1 MKHIVT
7 TQPILEPVTVDEC
20 RQFVG
25 IYQAGD
31 VSRDEVIKSRIRTAR
46 LWCESYTR
54 HHFMRQTVTAYADS
68 FDGCCNVCSLD
79 LEAPLL
85 SVNSVKYIDANG
97 IDTTLPAD
105 QYFVD
110 TVSNRITPI
119 YNGSWP
125 TPRPQP
131 NSVRIEYLVGVAAT
145 SEVDER
151 VKEAIKFIIGQWERY
166 QNALEGGGYP
176 PDFPNVA
183 KSLLGFC
190 FDMRGVF

>member
-7 TQPILEPVTVDEC
+7 TPPTLEPVTVEEC

-25 IYQAGD
+25 IHQAGD

-54 HHFMRQTVTAYADS
+54 YHFMRQTVTAYADC
-68 FDGCCNVCSLD
+68 FEGCCNNCGIDLD
-79 LEAPLL
+79 APLV
-85 SVNSVKYIDANG
+85 SVNSVKYIDSNG
-97 IDTTLPAD
+97 
-105 QYFVD
+105 VD
-110 TVSNRITPI
+110 TILAPAQYLVDAVSNRITPA
-119 YNGSWP
+119 YNTTWP
-125 TPRPQP
+125 TVRQQP
-131 NSVRIEYLVGVAAT
+131 NSVRIEYLAGVVTTA
-145 SEVDER
+145 EVDER

-183 KSLLGFC
+183 KSLLNFC
-190 FDMRGVF
+190 FDMRGIF